1 MTAEKGT
8 DIARRVDD
16 TKNAGDNGM
25 SAVRRATSGIEGVAG
40 NASSMAQSVQEL
52 GQRTRRIQNFVEQI
66 GGIADQTN
74 LLALNAAI
82 EAARAG
88 EAGRGF
94 AVVAE
99 EVRKLAED
107 SNLAAKSIAELAGTI
122 TSDLDTVVNKSLEN
136 AKESDNAKALS
147 HETEEIIGSMISYM
161 RDISSATQD
170 LAAVSEEQAASSEE
184 IADSVRNIAD
194 GVRRTSDA
202 GENIRVGISGVASA
216 AERMA
221 VGAENL
227 SQLAVNLQGL
237 LAFFKMEDV
246 HDGGERKK
254 GKLAIR

>member
-1 MTAEKGT
+1 
-8 DIARRVDD
+8 
-16 TKNAGDNGM
+16 
-25 SAVRRATSGIEGVAG
+25 
-40 NASSMAQSVQEL
+40 
-52 GQRTRRIQNFVEQI
+52 VEQI

-107 SNLAAKSIAELAGTI
+107 SNIAAKSIAELAGTI
-122 TSDLDTVVNKSLEN
+122 TGDLDVLVNMSLEN
-136 AKESDNAKALS
+136 AKESENAKVLS

-161 RDISSATQD
+161 REISSATQD

-184 IADSVRNIAD
+184 IADAVRNIAD
-194 GVRRTSDA
+194 GVHRTSDA
-202 GENIRVGISGVASA
+202 GENIRLGIGGVASA

-227 SQLAVNLQGL
+227 SKLAVNLQGL

-246 HDGGERKK
+246 QI
-254 GKLAIR
+254 GKLRRRAE